1 MTKARAPLTRD
12 VIVSQTLDLLDDQGL
27 AGFRL
32 KELAGRLNVT
42 IPNLYRHF
50 KNREDIIYSALADDY
65 IAMCHDTVRNINR
78 LAHHVDSLPALLRA
92 LGESVLAR
100 NPAEKARRRATRLQ
114 ALASIGEHDRS
125 DDMQAALHLVH
136 EAVEDFFRQAQAAG
150 IIRSDIS
157 PGALAWVT
165 RSIHAGVVVGDLDPA
180 LTVSEV
186 DFWNVLTFLLQSLSP
201 DGAPGR

>member
-1 MTKARAPLTRD
+1 MTKTREPLTRD
-12 VIVSQTLDLLDDQGL
+12 VIVSQTLKLLDDQGV

-65 IAMCHDTVRNINR
+65 IAMCHDTARTVQQ
-78 LAHHVDSLPALLRA
+78 LTHHVDSLPNFLSV
-92 LGESVLAR
+92 LGDRVLAR
-100 NPAEKARRRATRLQ
+100 NPLEKARRRATRLQ
-114 ALASIGEHDRS
+114 ALASIGEHERS
-125 DDMQAALHLVH
+125 DEMRAALHTVH
-136 EAVEDFFRQAQAAG
+136 VAVEDFFRQAQASG
-150 IIRSDIS
+150 TLRSDVS

-180 LTVSEV
+180 LDVSERE
-186 DFWNVLTFLLQSLSP
+186 FWNVLAFLVQSLSP
-201 DGAPGR
+201 DGGPGR

>member
-1 MTKARAPLTRD
+1 MSKTREPLTRD
-12 VIVSQTLDLLDDQGL
+12 VIVSQTLNLLDDQGV

-65 IAMCHDTVRNINR
+65 IAMCHDTVRNVQR
-78 LAHHVDSLPALLRA
+78 LSHHVASLPDFLSA

-100 NPAEKARRRATRLQ
+100 NPLEKARRRATRLQ
-114 ALASIGEHDRS
+114 ALASIGEHERS
-125 DDMQAALHLVH
+125 DEMRRALHSVH
-136 EAVEDFFRQAQAAG
+136 EAVEDFFRQAQAVG
-150 IIRSDIS
+150 TLRSDFS

-165 RSIHAGVVVGDLDPA
+165 RSIHAGVVVGDLDPD
-180 LTVSEV
+180 LNISETE
-186 DFWNVLTFLLQSLSP
+186 FWNVLAFLVQALSP
-201 DGAPGR
+201 SDVAGR